1 MRSRLAQK
9 KALTRR
15 GVAAQ
20 ETGAFRDHHHS
31 RCLAKVFLLCS
42 GWPFTGKATM
52 DINDREIEVLLRR
65 LQLLDRLERRICVM
79 RVQIGRQRHEILRLR
94 SASDSEPPRYA
105 TGRREQEA
113 PKQKPPPAGDGLAE
127 GPSRAYAAFRH
138 FS

>member
-9 KALTRR
+9 KTLTRR

-79 RVQIGRQRHEILRLR
+79 RVQIGRQRHEILQLQR
-94 SASDSEPPRYA
+94 AGISEPLRA
-105 TGRREQEA
+105 TEV

-127 GPSRAYAAFRH
+127 GPSRAYTASRH